1 MSSWEKPSMKLF
13 IVFAG
18 PSIGIAIRVR
28 IVSEVREPRILQR
41 RVIKLP
47 RRAVM
52 MMFEARNTYFE
63 VYNS

>member
-1 MSSWEKPSMKLF
+1 MELLM
-13 IVFAG
+13 VFAG
-18 PSIGIAIRVR
+18 PSIGIAMRVR

-47 RRAVM
+47 RRALI

-63 VYNS
+63 VCNS